1 MRGIFIH
8 RCVKGSFWKDQR
20 CVLFVHIVILLV
32 VLERPALCAVCIHR
46 NVRSSFWRVLRWV
59 LIVYIV
65 ILVVAFG
72 ETRVRCCL

>member
-32 VLERPALCAVCIHR
+32 VLEGPAFGAVCVHR
-46 NVRSSFWRVLRWV
+46 NVKDSFLRDLCWL

-65 ILVVAFG
+65 ILMVAFG